1 MSSSSITRDSNSHE
15 TTTSSSNA
23 RSRYSF
29 RRNQRRS
36 DSVVKR
42 TVSSRNRNA
51 RTPRSRSICAADS
64 ISTSQAAG
72 RSQRASVDAEEN
84 NSHDD
89 RSAME
94 RSDDETDAS
103 IRAYRERRAMNQTAS
118 VVHHFDRVDEQE
130 YLCKICYKVRI
141 A

>member
-1 MSSSSITRDSNSHE
+1 MSSSSITRVSNSHD

-29 RRNQRRS
+29 RSNQRRS

-42 TVSSRNRNA
+42 TASSRSRNT
-51 RTPRSRSICAADS
+51 RTPRSRSI
-64 ISTSQAAG
+64 STSQAMA
-72 RSQRASVDAEEN
+72 RSQRASADAEVN

-94 RSDDETDAS
+94 RSDDEIDAP
-103 IRAYRERRAMNQTAS
+103 IRAYRERRAMNQTSS

-130 YLCKICYKVRI
+130 YLCQICYKVRTT
-141 A
+141 